1 LSLIQ
6 VKSVAPIK
14 IKKSRSRVIGR
25 NKKQGTSTPPILI
38 SSAIF

>member
-1 LSLIQ
+1 MKTLLSLIQ

-25 NKKQGTSTPPILI
+25 NKKQGTSTLVHNLV
-38 SSAIF
+38 